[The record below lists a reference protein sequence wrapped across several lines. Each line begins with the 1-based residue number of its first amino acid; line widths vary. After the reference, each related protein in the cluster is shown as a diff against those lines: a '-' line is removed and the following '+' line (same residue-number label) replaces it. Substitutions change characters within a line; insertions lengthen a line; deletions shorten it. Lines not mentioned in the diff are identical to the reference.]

1 MRYRPYRC
9 LLRRAK
15 QAVSARVAVD
25 AFSAISKEPS
35 NRMKPNNSYAGLAQ
49 ASAARKTPRKT
60 SGAGAGPTVDGT
72 TGKVRAKHM
81 LATDREAQIVRR
93 AVEYFSAYGFG
104 VSTRELAKHV
114 GVTQPL
120 LYHYFGS
127 KEKLVERVYREVFFS
142 RWNPEWE
149 ELLKDSSKPLDER
162 LIAYLEDYTR
172 AILGNDW
179 IRLFVFAALDDPSL
193 NKRYIGLLQ
202 ERIFKPVLRELR
214 ASKGMLPEPSEI
226 DLELFW
232 GFHSSFFY
240 MGVRRWI
247 YRMEVPGDLT
257 RLIEAHVH
265 NFLFGFH
272 ATLAAGLTNG
282 PCKA

>member
-1 MRYRPYRC
+1 
-9 LLRRAK
+9 LK
-15 QAVSARVAVD
+15 Q
-25 AFSAISKEPS
+25 SKETS
-35 NRMKPNNSYAGLAQ
+35 NWMKPDNSFAGPAQ
-49 ASAARKTPRKT
+49 ASAARKSPRKP
-60 SGAGAGPTVDGT
+60 SGTGVEPVVACT
-72 TGKVRAKHM
+72 TDKVRAKHM

-93 AVEYFSAYGFG
+93 AVEYFSAHGFG
-104 VSTRELAKHV
+104 VSTRELAKHM

-120 LYHYFGS
+120 LYHYFGN
-127 KEKLVERVYREVFFS
+127 KEKLIERVYREVFFS

-149 ELLKDSSKPLDER
+149 ELLKDTSRPLDER
-162 LIAYLEDYTR
+162 LILYLDDYTR

-214 ASKGMLPEPSEI
+214 AGKGMPPEPTEI

-265 NFLFGFH
+265 NFLFGFY
-272 ATLAAGLTNG
+272 ATQAAGLTDAG
-282 PCKA
+282 CEA

>member
-1 MRYRPYRC
+1 
-9 LLRRAK
+9 
-15 QAVSARVAVD
+15 
-25 AFSAISKEPS
+25 
-35 NRMKPNNSYAGLAQ
+35 MKPDNSFAGPAQ

-60 SGAGAGPTVDGT
+60 SAAAAPKVDGT
-72 TGKVRAKHM
+72 TDKVRAKHM

-93 AVEYFSAYGFG
+93 AVEYFSAHGFG
-104 VSTRELAKHV
+104 VSTRELAKHI

-149 ELLKDSSKPLDER
+149 ELLKDSTRPLDER
-162 LIAYLEDYTR
+162 LIAYLEDYTH

-214 ASKGMLPEPSEI
+214 ASKGMPPEPTEI

-247 YRMEVPGDLT
+247 YRMEVPDDLT

-265 NFLFGFH
+265 NFLFGFY
-272 ATLAAGLTNG
+272 ATLAAGLTSAQG
-282 PCKA
+282 EA

>member
-1 MRYRPYRC
+1 
-9 LLRRAK
+9 
-15 QAVSARVAVD
+15 
-25 AFSAISKEPS
+25 
-35 NRMKPNNSYAGLAQ
+35 MKPDNSFAGPAQ

-60 SGAGAGPTVDGT
+60 SAAAAPKVDGT
-72 TGKVRAKHM
+72 TDKVRAKHM

-93 AVEYFSAYGFG
+93 AVEYFSAHGFG
-104 VSTRELAKHV
+104 VSTRELAKHI

-149 ELLKDSSKPLDER
+149 ELLKDSSRPLDER
-162 LIAYLEDYTR
+162 LITYLEDYTR

-214 ASKGMLPEPSEI
+214 ASKGMPPEPTEI

-247 YRMEVPGDLT
+247 YRMEVPDDLT

-265 NFLFGFH
+265 NFMFGFQ

-282 PCKA
+282 RSDT